1 MPKFKKT
8 EVDLVIVGAGPLG
21 LLNAIGLIKNKKPQ
35 PKIVVVEKYEQYQRG
50 HNLSVDHFHLKK
62 FIKAC
67 GDDQK
72 LNELY
77 KRIKT
82 NKHIRTN
89 ELERFLR
96 EYAVQLGVEIQ
107 TGTAVTDVEHEV
119 YSAYPNAKFI
129 IGADGSHSTVSRQ
142 IFGEGN
148 IQKLPFDYVM
158 QLRFEVEGDGLI
170 KSCGL
175 DALSAFM
182 QAYGVVCQEFVGKK
196 DPDGKTPIT
205 FQVMISKEHFE
216 QLYPIATSKSPIL
229 PFSAKQEKR
238 EQVPSQLIDL
248 VKGYLGMRIA
258 HYTNNMQLV
267 RIDDAKISVNEAPA
281 TRAKSVIREE
291 ENGRITVLVGDAA
304 LGLSYFKGLNAGIEN
319 AAKLLPA
326 LCSDDKKKLKDYEEW
341 FDKDLAPRKVAE
353 VVSYSSYRV
362 RLPEKIFRFFR
373 GVLGKQFFL
382 NTSEAENITESYIGY
397 VQHHLQRENSDQRIP
412 FSTYPHREKPESPL
426 FTLQPKSALEYAQ
439 QTKKYFV
446 EFGKAYKSTYHF
458 LRDLAQP
465 LRSIYHLGVSIL
477 KIGFAIPI
485 LVLKAASSLILPGK
499 EITRKQRLKYDFI
512 NFGMRLSE
520 GFSQFALAG
529 VLTFAII
536 LYPFKLITRGIQ
548 TVIANTK
555 NEEPSLVE
563 NNKGIRRLLEQENN
577 ESIGA
582 FNALRVQLHRKYH
595 KAITKGQSSCINT
608 LDEEKAFNVCRPGD
622 LQTYVQYLSLFNTAK
637 KQNISTAAKKSEIQP
652 KF

>member
-1 MPKFKKT
+1 MPKFKET
-8 EVDLVIVGAGPLG
+8 EVDIVIVGAGPLG
-21 LLNAIGLIKNKKPQ
+21 LLNAIGLMKNKKPQ
-35 PKIVVVEKYEQYQRG
+35 PKIVMLEKYEQYQRG
-50 HNLSVDHFHLKK
+50 HNLSVDHLQLKK

-77 KRIKT
+77 KRIKS
-82 NKHIRTN
+82 NKRIRTN
-89 ELERFLR
+89 EVERFLR
-96 EYAVQLGVEIQ
+96 EYAEELGVEIK

-119 YSAYPNAKFI
+119 YSAYPNAKLI
-129 IGADGSHSTVSRQ
+129 LGADGSHSTVSKQ
-142 IFGEGN
+142 VFGEGN
-148 IQKLPFDYVM
+148 IQKFPFDYVM
-158 QLRFEVEGDGLI
+158 QLRFEVEGDGLV

-182 QAYGVVCQEFVGKK
+182 QAYGVACQEFVGKK
-196 DPDGKTPIT
+196 GQDGKTPIT

-248 VKGYLGMRIA
+248 VKGYLGMRIS
-258 HYTNNMQLV
+258 HSTNNMQLV
-267 RIDDAKISVNEAPA
+267 RVDDAKISVNEAPA
-281 TRAKSVIREE
+281 TRAKSVIRQEG
-291 ENGRITVLVGDAA
+291 NGRATVLVGDAA

-353 VVSYSSYRV
+353 VESYSSYRI
-362 RLPEKIFRFFR
+362 RLPEKIFGFFR
-373 GVLGKQFFL
+373 GLLGKQCFL
-382 NTSEAENITESYIGY
+382 NTSEAENITESYVGY
-397 VQHHLQRENSDQRIP
+397 IHHLQKENSDQRPP
-412 FSTYPHREKPESPL
+412 FRTYPHREKPESPL
-426 FTLQPKSALEYAQ
+426 FTLQPENALEYAQ

-465 LRSIYHLGVSIL
+465 LRSIYHLGASIL
-477 KIGFAIPI
+477 KIGFALPI
-485 LVLKAASSLILPGK
+485 LVLKAASSLIFPGK
-499 EITRKQRLKYDFI
+499 EQTRGQRLKYDFI

-520 GFSQFALAG
+520 GFSQFALAT
-529 VLTFAII
+529 VLTFGII

-548 TVIANTK
+548 TVIAHSK
-555 NEEPSLVE
+555 NEEPLLVE
-563 NNKGIRRLLEQENN
+563 NNKGIRRLLQQENN
-577 ESIGA
+577 DSIGTY
-582 FNALRVQLHRKYH
+582 NALRVQLHRKYH
-595 KAITKGQSSCINT
+595 NAVAKGHSSCINKF
-608 LDEEKAFNVCRPGD
+608 DEEKAFNACRPDD
-622 LQTYVQYLSLFNTAK
+622 LQTYVQYLSLFKTAN
-637 KQNISTAAKKSEIQP
+637 KQDISTAAQKSEIQP